1 MTITDLHRRL
11 LADVLAI
18 GTPYPLVITGGYAA
32 QAHGLVDRLS
42 QDIDVATESPAP
54 MVAIA
59 DDLVRGL
66 GERGWQ
72 VSIISVDPLAARL
85 MATSADTGEQCEVDV
100 LKENLWGP
108 PALTPYGPA
117 LGLDDV
123 IGTKVRALAD
133 RAAPRDFV
141 DVRAAARDHTIAD
154 LERLGERHGRGEF
167 RLDDLRD
174 RLGTAQWIDD
184 AEFEAYGL
192 SADDIAELR
201 QWAQGWV
208 SDLERRL
215 NGGAYD
221 DPDA

>member
-1 MTITDLHRRL
+1 VRITELHRRL

-18 GTPYPLVITGGYAA
+18 GNPYPLVITGGYAV
-32 QAHGLVDRLS
+32 QAHGLVSRLS

-54 MVAIA
+54 MSAIA

-66 GERGWQ
+66 AERGWQ
-72 VSIISVDPLAARL
+72 VSIISVDPLSARL

-100 LKENLWGP
+100 LKENLWAP
-108 PALTPYGPA
+108 PARTPYGPVLA
-117 LGLDDV
+117 LDDV

-133 RAAPRDFV
+133 RAAPRDFI

-154 LERLGERHGRGEF
+154 LEMLGQRHGRGEF

-184 AEFEAYGL
+184 VEFEAYGL
-192 SADDIAELR
+192 SLDEIEELR
-201 QWAQGWV
+201 QWAQEWV
-208 SDLERRL
+208 SDLEQRL
-215 NGGAYD
+215 SADTD
-221 DPDA
+221 DGW

>member
-1 MTITDLHRRL
+1 MRITDLHRRL

-32 QAHGLVDRLS
+32 QAHGLVSRLS

-54 MVAIA
+54 MSAIA

-66 GERGWQ
+66 AEHGWQ
-72 VSIISVDPLAARL
+72 VSIISVDYLAARL
-85 MATSADTGEQCEVDV
+85 MATSTDTGEQCEVDV
-100 LKENLWGP
+100 LKENLWAQ
-108 PALTPYGPA
+108 PALTPYGPVLA
-117 LGLDDV
+117 LEDV

-133 RAAPRDFV
+133 RAAPRDFI

-154 LERLGERHGRGEF
+154 LEMLGERHGRGEF

-192 SADDIAELR
+192 SQDQIAELR
-201 QWAQGWV
+201 QWAQEWV
-208 SDLERRL
+208 SDLEQRL
-215 NGGAYD
+215 NTGMD
-221 DPDA
+221 DDW

>member
-1 MTITDLHRRL
+1 MNISALHRRL

-42 QDIDVATESPAP
+42 QDIDVATENPAP
-54 MVAIA
+54 ISAIA
-59 DDLVRGL
+59 DNLVRGL
-66 GERGWQ
+66 TERGWH
-72 VSIISVDPLAARL
+72 VAIISVDPLAARL
-85 MATSADTGEQCEVDV
+85 MATSADGEQCEVDV
-100 LKENLWGP
+100 LKENLWARP
-108 PALTPYGPA
+108 VLTPYGPV

-141 DVRAAARDHTIAD
+141 DVRAAAREHSIAD
-154 LERLGERHGRGEF
+154 LEMLGSRHGRGDF
-167 RLDDLRD
+167 RLDDLHD

-192 SADDIAELR
+192 SQEEISELR
-201 QWAQGWV
+201 QWAQEWV
-208 SDLERRL
+208 SDLEQRL
-215 NGGAYD
+215 GTGMD
-221 DPDA
+221 HDLDG

>member
-1 MTITDLHRRL
+1 MRITELHRRL

-42 QDIDVATESPAP
+42 QDIDVATENPSP
-54 MVAIA
+54 MSAIV
-59 DDLVRGL
+59 DELVLGL
-66 GERGWQ
+66 VERGWQ
-72 VSIISVDPLAARL
+72 VSTISVDPLAARL
-85 MATSADTGEQCEVDV
+85 MVTSADTGEQCEVDV
-100 LKENLWGP
+100 LKENLWSR
-108 PALTPYGPA
+108 PALTPYGPV

-141 DVRAAARDHTIAD
+141 DVRAAAGDHTIAD
-154 LERLGERHGRGEF
+154 LEMLGKRHGRGQF

-174 RLGTAQWIDD
+174 RLGTSQWIDD

-192 SADDIAELR
+192 SADQIAELR
-201 QWAQGWV
+201 QWAQEWV
-208 SDLERRL
+208 SDLEQRL
-215 NGGAYD
+215 NTGMD
-221 DPDA
+221 DDHDA

>member
-1 MTITDLHRRL
+1 MNITALHRRL

-18 GTPYPLVITGGYAA
+18 GTRYPLVITGGYAA

-42 QDIDVATESPAP
+42 QDIDVATENPAP
-54 MVAIA
+54 MSAIA

-66 GERGWQ
+66 AERGWQ

-85 MATSADTGEQCEVDV
+85 MATSADTGEQCEVDI
-100 LKENLWGP
+100 LKENLWARP
-108 PALTPYGPA
+108 TLTPYGPV

-133 RAAPRDFV
+133 RAAARDFV
-141 DVRAAARDHTIAD
+141 DVRAAAHDHTIAD
-154 LERLGERHGRGEF
+154 LETLGERHGRGQF
-167 RLDDLRD
+167 HLDDLRD

-192 SADDIAELR
+192 SAEQIAELR
-201 QWAQGWV
+201 QWAQEWV
-208 SDLERRL
+208 SDLEQRL
-215 NGGAYD
+215 SAGMD
-221 DPDA
+221 DGLDD

>member
-1 MTITDLHRRL
+1 MRITGLHRRL

-42 QDIDVATESPAP
+42 QDIDVATENPAP
-54 MVAIA
+54 MAAIA

-66 GERGWQ
+66 TGRGWH
-72 VSIISVDPLAARL
+72 VGIISVDPLAARL

-100 LKENLWGP
+100 LKENLWAR
-108 PALTPYGPA
+108 PALTPYGPV

-123 IGTKVRALAD
+123 VGTKVRALAD

-141 DVRAAARDHTIAD
+141 DVRAAAHAHTITD
-154 LERLGERHGRGEF
+154 LETLGERHGRGQF

-184 AEFEAYGL
+184 EEFETYGL
-192 SADDIAELR
+192 SADEISELR
-201 QWAQGWV
+201 QWAQEWV
-208 SDLERRL
+208 SDLEQRL
-215 NGGAYD
+215 GTGMD
-221 DPDA
+221 DDLDG

>member
-1 MTITDLHRRL
+1 MKITDLHRRL

-18 GTPYPLVITGGYAA
+18 GTPYPLLITGGYAA

-42 QDIDVATESPAP
+42 QDIDVATENPAP
-54 MVAIA
+54 MSAIT

-66 GERGWQ
+66 AERGWQ
-72 VSIISVDPLAARL
+72 VNIISVDPLAARL
-85 MATSADTGEQCEVDV
+85 MATSADTGEQCEVDI
-100 LKENLWGP
+100 LKENLWSQ
-108 PALTPYGPA
+108 PALTPYGPV

-141 DVRAAARDHTIAD
+141 DVRAAAHDHTIAD
-154 LERLGERHGRGEF
+154 LEMLGERHGRGQF

-184 AEFEAYGL
+184 EEFEAYGL
-192 SADDIAELR
+192 SADQISELR
-201 QWAQGWV
+201 QWAQEWV
-208 SDLERRL
+208 SDLEQRL
-215 NGGAYD
+215 SAGMD
-221 DPDA
+221 DDFDA